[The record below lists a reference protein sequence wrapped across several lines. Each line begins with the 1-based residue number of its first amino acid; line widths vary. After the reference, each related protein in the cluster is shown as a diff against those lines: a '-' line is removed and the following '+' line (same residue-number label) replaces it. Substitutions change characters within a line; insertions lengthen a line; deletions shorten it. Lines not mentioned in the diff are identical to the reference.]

1 LRSNFLGESNFGH
14 TRGKY
19 LLILIRYGLFI
30 LFSPVELF
38 RKNLIWV
45 LLAGLARGDIR
56 GIGEGI
62 SEKSLHIG

>member
-1 LRSNFLGESNFGH
+1 LDTLGV
-14 TRGKY
+14 
-19 LLILIRYGLFI
+19 

-62 SEKSLHIG
+62 SEKSLHVG